1 MKYEFFTNGER
12 ALYLANYLPKGMV
25 TNQTLDSD
33 GDVKVEIVIESNSD
47 LLQVFH
53 AGIHF
58 GIDKASLASF
68 NFFK

>member
-1 MKYEFFTNGER
+1 MKYEFFTDHER
-12 ALYLANYLPKGMV
+12 ALYLANYLPKGMI
-25 TNQTLDSD
+25 TNQTTDSD
-33 GDVKVEIVIESNSD
+33 GDVKIEIVIESNSD

-58 GIDKASLASF
+58 GLDKASF